1 MQWDFDDKEKIDKFN
16 IKRREEETDEL
27 DKWEDE

>member
-1 MQWDFDDKEKIDKFN
+1 MQWDFDDKENIDEFN
-16 IKRREEETDEL
+16 IKRREEEIDEL

>member
-1 MQWDFDDKEKIDKFN
+1 MQWDFDDKKNIDEFN
-16 IKRREEETDEL
+16 IKRREEEIDEL